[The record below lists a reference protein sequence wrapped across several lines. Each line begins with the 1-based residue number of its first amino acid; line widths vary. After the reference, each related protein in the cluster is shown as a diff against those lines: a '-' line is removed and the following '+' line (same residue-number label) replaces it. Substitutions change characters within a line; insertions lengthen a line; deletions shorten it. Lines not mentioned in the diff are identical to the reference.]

1 MYEYLVGK
9 VNYKKAEYV
18 ALDINGVGYKVFI
31 SLRTYEKIET
41 DKEYKFFISEIIKED
56 SFKLI
61 GFLDEK
67 ERKLFDLLL
76 SVKGIGLS
84 LSLAIMSTFSY
95 DKIIDLI
102 REEDYKTL
110 KKVPKL
116 GEKKSQFMIID
127 LKSKMKKLNSDSCIQ
142 FIEKDNDDM
151 EDDIRLA
158 LISLGYSNKEVDNI
172 IRKSNIN
179 NFTSLEEAIKN
190 ILKNIKED

>member
-9 VNYKKAEYV
+9 ISYKKAEYV

-31 SLRTYEKIET
+31 SLRTYEKVEI

-61 GFLDEK
+61 GFLEEK

-95 DKIIDLI
+95 DKIITLI

-158 LISLGYSNKEVDNI
+158 LVSLGYSTKEVDSI
-172 IRKSNIN
+172 IKKSNIN
-179 NFTSLEEAIKN
+179 DFTSLEEAIKN